1 MKFFITF
8 YLGKKS
14 LLLQY
19 KIITYFIKKILQ
31 EKRYV
36 TIQFE
41 NEKIDRILNIV
52 RLDGALGARVCSAKS
67 ESVSMK
73 TSSNVD
79 LEVIMC

>member
-19 KIITYFIKKILQ
+19 KIITYFIKKILR

-36 TIQFE
+36 TIQFK
-41 NEKIDRILNIV
+41 NEKVDRILNIV
-52 RLDGALGARVCSAKS
+52 RLVG
-67 ESVSMK
+67 
-73 TSSNVD
+73 TSSSREERVRIDEN
-79 LEVIMC
+79 LF